1 MIRQERILTAGC
13 SRNESVTNAQIRSD
27 NQPRPRPSP
36 TEILPE
42 WLDEGFGSRV
52 TEEVNRFESEFLNSF
67 CLCLF
72 FKLCFIKNWS
82 HFIDREF
89 GLRVSRRWRT
99 PKSAISSTAA
109 QNCARTKGGSTFR
122 TFNSPLNSIVPRSR
136 THRAFIE
143 NALRSSLGRHP
154 LLPYFSHNHPYLFL
168 KNIY

>member
-1 MIRQERILTAGC
+1 MAKW
-13 SRNESVTNAQIRSD
+13 SARNESWRPDALEMNRSRTHKSDRITNQDLDRVQQKSFRNGSTRALAQE
-27 NQPRPRPSP
+27 SP
-36 TEILPE
+36 KKWTDSNL
-42 WLDEGFGSRV
+42 
-52 TEEVNRFESEFLNSF
+52 NFLNSF

-72 FKLCFIKNWS
+72 FRLCFIKNWS

-154 LLPYFSHNHPYLFL
+154 LLPYFSHNHPYL
-168 KNIY
+168 